1 MSNVNDKYAGRVPMK
16 IQRYIAVLLLL
27 AFMVVGASAYEMRI
41 YAPQSLKL
49 GETIVV
55 NGTTSLPAG
64 MSFDIRLTRFE
75 HTSEVKGTKH
85 VIVQGDKNFTV
96 EFPTIGYTRGIYKVE
111 TLPAGVPYL
120 GNSITM
126 RVVTLI
132 DRSDEIV
139 LTPPLQK
146 VYDGFLT
153 IAGNGAGLINSGVKV
168 IVTSSNGTLL
178 FGPEFIPSDYM
189 GYFSKTFPIPGPGN
203 YSVNISDAHGF
214 IGNFTYTITKHQE
227 TQTTPITPTST
238 PTPNPTSA
246 TSVASRDKP
255 AIFVVYS
262 NPGPVRIYTS
272 TGIDWDLEY
281 LDRNGTIHKVHE
293 TGSQYPESVTFPSDG
308 NTTRVTVYPYMYEDN
323 NKNVT
328 LYAENATDIQIFN
341 TTPPT
346 PMSTPKSSL
355 PWLLFIVA
363 IGLILMIKRK

>member
-1 MSNVNDKYAGRVPMK
+1 MK

-27 AFMVVGASAYEMRI
+27 AFMVVGASAYGI
-41 YAPQSLKL
+41 WIDAPQSLKL

-55 NGTTSLPAG
+55 NGTTSLPG
-64 MSFDIRLTRFE
+64 DVPIDITLTRSE
-75 HTSEVKGTKH
+75 NMNEVKSTKH
-85 VIVQGDKNFTV
+85 VILRGDKNFTV
-96 EFPTIGYTRGIYKVE
+96 EFPTTGYTRGEYKVE
-111 TLPAGVPYL
+111 ALYPSKL
-120 GNSITM
+120 GSDSRTM
-126 RVVTLI
+126 RVVILI
-132 DRSDEIV
+132 DRSEEII

-178 FGPEFIPSDYM
+178 FGPEFIASDYM
-189 GYFSKTFPIPGPGN
+189 GYFSKKFPIQGPGN
-203 YSVNISDAHGF
+203 YSVNFSDAHGF

-227 TQTTPITPTST
+227 TQTTPITPTPT
-238 PTPNPTSA
+238 PTPNSTVSA

-255 AIFVVYS
+255 AIFVVFS
-262 NPGPVRIYTS
+262 NPGPVLVYTS

-308 NTTRVTVYPYMYEDN
+308 NTTRVTVYPNRYEDN

-328 LYAENATDIQIFN
+328 LNAENATDIQILN

-346 PMSTPKSSL
+346 PTSTPKSSL
-355 PWLLFIVA
+355 QWLLFIVA
-363 IGLILMIKRK
+363 IGLSLMIKRR